1 MIEFVNPL
9 WLWGLVLVPIFI
21 LYQIFVQNKKR
32 VRFIHSRFDI
42 FHLITKRSSWL
53 SYLPLILRSLVLI
66 SLLVALARPRIVHEE
81 ERIIGHGIDIMISL
95 DVSGSMRAVDFQ
107 PVNRLEAAKKV
118 ARYFVEKRK
127 NDRIGMVVFAGKA
140 FTRCPLTLDYNILMN
155 TIDNIDFPQHFDG
168 TAIGMGLAT
177 AIARLKDSDAESKVI
192 ILVTDGMNNT
202 GEIDPFTAA
211 QLAATYGIKVY
222 PIAIGT
228 YGPVDFPVQTPAGIR
243 YQKVEIGFDMETLE
257 EIARITGTG
266 RAWHAEDTEE
276 FEQIIDEIDA
286 LEASEY
292 EIEHYYHQEE
302 LFFLFLLI
310 AFGLLLIELILRLV
324 IMWELP

>member
-42 FHLITKRSSWL
+42 FQLITKRSSWL

-177 AIARLKDSDAESKVI
+177 AVARLKDSDAESKVI

-202 GEIDPFTAA
+202 GEIDPLTAA

-228 YGPVDFPVQTPAGIR
+228 YGPVDFPVQTPVGIR
-243 YQKVEIGFDMETLE
+243 YQKVEIGFDMDTLE
-257 EIARITGTG
+257 ETARITGTG
-266 RAWHAEDTEE
+266 RAWHAEDTQE

-292 EIEHYYHQEE
+292 EIEHYYHHEE

-310 AFGLLLIELILRLV
+310 AFGLLLLELILRLI